1 MLFLTNEFVLPSPS
15 LRLQIAKLCYALLK
29 LSLMAPPEKYSSTH
43 VMYLMSNIAA
53 VVQQQHLVSEVAA
66 FQLVLMPSLCNLPI

>member
-15 LRLQIAKLCYALLK
+15 LQLQITKLCYALLK
-29 LSLMAPPEKYSSTH
+29 LSLMAPPEKYFSTH
-43 VMYLMSNIAA
+43 VMYLMSNTAA

-66 FQLVLMPSLCNLPI
+66 FQLY